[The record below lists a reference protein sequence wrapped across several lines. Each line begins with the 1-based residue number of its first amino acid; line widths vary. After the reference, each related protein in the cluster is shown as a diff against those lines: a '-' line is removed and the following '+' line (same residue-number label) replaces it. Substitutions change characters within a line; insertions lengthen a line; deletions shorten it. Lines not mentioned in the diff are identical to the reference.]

1 MTRGPREQQHLAGPT
16 CRCGFST
23 PPFRFCR
30 CSVALARGEK
40 ATRIGGRAGEATD
53 GWAPCRWDPH
63 VGVERAGLE
72 RLGSGS
78 NVHRGRRALRRS
90 RDRSLA
96 RSPPDESAARRCG
109 LLLLATAWPPAA
121 AAMWG
126 PTVSLHATQTQAA
139 GGAFAMRPT
148 VDSSLACL

>member
-1 MTRGPREQQHLAGPT
+1 MSVWFFYAAFPFLSPSHEVRERPRVGAYG
-16 CRCGFST
+16 
-23 PPFRFCR
+23 
-30 CSVALARGEK
+30 
-40 ATRIGGRAGEATD
+40 AGEATD
-53 GWAPCRWDPH
+53 GWGPWRWDPH

-148 VDSSLACL
+148 VDSSIACL